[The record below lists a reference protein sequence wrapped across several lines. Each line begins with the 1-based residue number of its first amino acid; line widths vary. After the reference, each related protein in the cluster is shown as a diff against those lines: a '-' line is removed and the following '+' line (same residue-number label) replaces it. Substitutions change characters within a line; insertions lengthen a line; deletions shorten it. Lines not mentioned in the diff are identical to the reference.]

1 MKPKDKD
8 DDKGALEEILFGDGM
23 PKARDLADPRNR
35 RKVAKMARMMGIE
48 VKKEQLIRLGIVAAI
63 VLIVLAIGLWA
74 IAQFLGLI
82 FWAVIAVAIVAVVVM
97 VAKGKPEKP
106 PEQITRR
113 EQRVI
118 EKQDKEADRKAD
130 EALNE
135 LERRLKG

>member
-8 DDKGALEEILFGDGM
+8 DEKGALEEILFGDGV

-35 RKVAKMARMMGIE
+35 RKMVKMARMMGIE
-48 VKKEQLIRLGIVAAI
+48 VRKEQLVRLGIVAAV

-74 IAQFLGLI
+74 VAQFLGLA
-82 FWAVIAVAIVAVVVM
+82 FWALITVGIIAAVVM
-97 VAKGKPEKP
+97 VVKGKPEKS

-130 EALNE
+130 EALDE